1 MFQNTDSRAL
11 NDFVWTLEGKINDD
25 VCNVMFAEH
34 KRAQTSSKTLP
45 VNGRKAMYHWV
56 LCKALD
62 GYVDFRPSS
71 DEMETM
77 AAAGDMTV
85 QQVRGWF
92 TNNRRRFMNQSPL
105 SLRYDAANQ
114 LYRLYRFHQLTPA
127 ADTDVTRPPDDTSS
141 SSDEDRP
148 EGVNGGP
155 TMLRSPSTAAATQR
169 ARHQPA
175 EVLRFAAGLADR
187 SEMTHT
193 RSHWEAL
200 VLVAAT
206 YSAELSQS

>member
-1 MFQNTDSRAL
+1 MIAEDDRRA
-11 NDFVWTLEGKINDD
+11 G
-25 VCNVMFAEH
+25 
-34 KRAQTSSKTLP
+34 AQTSCKTLP

-77 AAAGDMTV
+77 AETGGMSV

-114 LYRLYRFHQLTPA
+114 LYRLYRFHQLTPTA
-127 ADTDVTRPPDDTSS
+127 ADTADNDTSS
-141 SSDEDRP
+141 SSDDDHTDA
-148 EGVNGGP
+148 VNGGGGGS
-155 TMLRSPSTAAATQR
+155 TTLRSPPGAAAAATQR
-169 ARHQPA
+169 ARHQPV
-175 EVLRFAAGLADR
+175 EVLQFAAGLTPD
-187 SEMTHT
+187 SEVRRT
-193 RSHWEAL
+193 RSQWEAL
-200 VLVAAT
+200 LVVADA
-206 YSAELSQS
+206 YSTELAQSWPTNDSPIH

>member
-1 MFQNTDSRAL
+1 
-11 NDFVWTLEGKINDD
+11 
-25 VCNVMFAEH
+25 MFAE
-34 KRAQTSSKTLP
+34 RAQTSNKTLP

-71 DEMETM
+71 DEMEAM

-105 SLRYDAANQ
+105 SLRYDAASQ

-127 ADTDVTRPPDDTSS
+127 VDSDVTRPADNDTSS

-148 EGVNGGP
+148 ESINGGP
-155 TMLRSPSTAAATQR
+155 STLRSPSAAAATQR
-169 ARHQPA
+169 ARHQPV
-175 EVLRFAAGLADR
+175 EVLRFAAGLADD

-200 VLVAAT
+200 VLVAGT

>member
-1 MFQNTDSRAL
+1 MCVVGVSAEDVRRA
-11 NDFVWTLEGKINDD
+11 
-25 VCNVMFAEH
+25 H
-34 KRAQTSSKTLP
+34 TSGKTLP

-62 GYVDFRPSS
+62 GYVDFRPSAA
-71 DEMETM
+71 EMETM

-114 LYRLYRFHQLTPA
+114 LYRLYRFHQLQTASSSEP
-127 ADTDVTRPPDDTSS
+127 DVARPPPDNDTSS
-141 SSDEDRP
+141 SSDEDHP
-148 EGVNGGP
+148 EGVNGSP
-155 TMLRSPSTAAATQR
+155 TTVRSPLAAAAALQR
-169 ARHQPA
+169 ARHQPE
-175 EVLRFAAGLADR
+175 EVLQFAAGLADDADVA
-187 SEMTHT
+187 HT

-206 YSAELSQS
+206 YSDDLAQS

>member
-1 MFQNTDSRAL
+1 MLTNLFSEDSR
-11 NDFVWTLEGKINDD
+11 
-25 VCNVMFAEH
+25 
-34 KRAQTSSKTLP
+34 RARTSCKTLP

-62 GYVDFRPSS
+62 GYVNFRPSS

-114 LYRLYRFHQLTPA
+114 LYRLYRFHQLTPP
-127 ADTDVTRPPDDTSS
+127 ADADVSRAIDNDTSS
-141 SSDEDRP
+141 SSDEDHP
-148 EGVNGGP
+148 EGVNGGGP
-155 TMLRSPSTAAATQR
+155 TTLRSPSAVTATQR
-169 ARHQPA
+169 ARHQPV
-175 EVLRFAAGLADR
+175 EVLQFAAGLARDDEVR
-187 SEMTHT
+187 HT
-193 RSHWEAL
+193 RSQWEAL
-200 VLVAAT
+200 LVVAET
-206 YSAELSQS
+206 YSTELSQS

>member
-1 MFQNTDSRAL
+1 
-11 NDFVWTLEGKINDD
+11 
-25 VCNVMFAEH
+25 MFAEYS
-34 KRAQTSSKTLP
+34 KRAQTSNKTLP

-71 DEMETM
+71 HEMEAM

-127 ADTDVTRPPDDTSS
+127 VDTDVTRPADNDTSSS

-148 EGVNGGP
+148 EGVNGGA
-155 TMLRSPSTAAATQR
+155 TTLRSQSAAAATQR
-169 ARHQPA
+169 ARHQPV
-175 EVLRFAAGLADR
+175 EVLRFAAGLADD

-200 VLVAAT
+200 VLVAGT

>member
-1 MFQNTDSRAL
+1 
-11 NDFVWTLEGKINDD
+11 
-25 VCNVMFAEH
+25 MFAEAGS
-34 KRAQTSSKTLP
+34 RVQTSGKTLP

-71 DEMETM
+71 EEMETM

-114 LYRLYRFHQLTPA
+114 LYRLYRFHQQLISPTDSHTDA
-127 ADTDVTRPPDDTSS
+127 AWAPDNDTSS
-141 SSDEDRP
+141 SSNDDHPEG

-155 TMLRSPSTAAATQR
+155 STLLSPPTAAATQR
-169 ARHQPA
+169 ARHQPV
-175 EVLRFAAGLADR
+175 EILRFAAGLARDGEV
-187 SEMTHT
+187 SHT

-200 VLVAAT
+200 VLVAGT

>member
-1 MFQNTDSRAL
+1 MCNAMFIGNSR
-11 NDFVWTLEGKINDD
+11 
-25 VCNVMFAEH
+25 
-34 KRAQTSSKTLP
+34 RASGKTLP

-114 LYRLYRFHQLTPA
+114 LYRLYRFHQLTPV
-127 ADTDVTRPPDDTSS
+127 ADTDVAWAANNDDTSS
-141 SSDEDRP
+141 SSDEDHP

-155 TMLRSPSTAAATQR
+155 TALRSPSAATAAQR
-169 ARHQPA
+169 ARHQPT
-175 EVLRFAAGLADR
+175 EVLKFAAGLADD
-187 SEMTHT
+187 SEVAHT

-200 VLVAAT
+200 VVVAAA
-206 YSAELSQS
+206 YSDELSQS